1 MPSVSVRDRGD
12 QFRRLVRSSLADL
25 FDQRKPFG
33 RLALTHVLMTA
44 GDTMFAVSLAGSLF
58 FSISPTAAKDKVL
71 LYLLLTMAPFA
82 VVAPALG
89 PLIDRSRGARRAMVV
104 VSALGR
110 AALCPLLAR
119 DFHSLLLF
127 PEAFAMLVLSKVY
140 LVTKG
145 ALVPEMAAQGMLDS
159 STLVPSTGLAGFA
172 APAGSP
178 ASDGWPAA
186 PAGSPAASAGS
197 PAPSGRGAPPGPI
210 ASAEQRRQAPASPA
224 GARISN
230 EPIAR
235 AVVVSGDGGQA
246 GQVADARQIAD
257 APSRQAGQPTIPMKP
272 AQPEEAD
279 LASLNARLGLL
290 ASLAGFV
297 FALPAVAALKLGGAP
312 WVIWLAM
319 VVFVAGAV
327 AGLRL
332 PVRRS
337 RSIRGAPAGP
347 ERRSAAGSTG
357 ADLVRAASSDPTAP
371 MLGRQPFIDDLD
383 DDEDLAPFRPIA
395 NGEVLLALMPMSA
408 LKALVGFLTF
418 LFAFGLRREGAAT
431 WWFGLL
437 LGSIT
442 AGALVGVLLVSRIR
456 RILSEQQILAAS
468 LGLVAVFAAVGAIEQ
483 ARLLQTVVAFAVGMA
498 GAIAKPSF
506 DALVQQFVPESNQ
519 GRAFARFETRLQL
532 VWVVGAFVPVVLT
545 LPIPAGDLVM
555 AIFAA
560 VAGIFY
566 LSGRRS
572 IRDHA

>member
-1 MPSVSVRDRGD
+1 MSVRDRGD
-12 QFRRLVRSSLADL
+12 QFRRLVRASLADL

-110 AALCPLLAR
+110 AALCPFLAR

-145 ALVPEMAAQGMLDS
+145 ALVPEMAAQGLLDS
-159 STLVPSTGLAGFA
+159 TSLVPSTGPTSGGGPVGTVGPVGTSAPERTA
-172 APAGSP
+172 APAVGAFG
-178 ASDGWPAA
+178 ASVQSDRSQATQ
-186 PAGSPAASAGS
+186 
-197 PAPSGRGAPPGPI
+197 PG
-210 ASAEQRRQAPASPA
+210 Q
-224 GARISN
+224 
-230 EPIAR
+230 
-235 AVVVSGDGGQA
+235 
-246 GQVADARQIAD
+246 
-257 APSRQAGQPTIPMKP
+257 
-272 AQPEEAD
+272 AD
-279 LASLNARLGLL
+279 LATLNARLGLL
-290 ASLAGFV
+290 ASLSGFV
-297 FALPAVAALKLGGAP
+297 FALPAVIALKLGGAP
-312 WVIWLAM
+312 WVVWLAL
-319 VVFVAGAV
+319 VVFLAGAV

-347 ERRSAAGSTG
+347 EPSSVAGSTG
-357 ADLVRAASSDPTAP
+357 ADLVVASSSHPTSP
-371 MLGRQPFIDDLD
+371 MLGRQPFIEDLD

-395 NGEVLLALMPMSA
+395 NGQVLLALVPMSA
-408 LKALVGFLTF
+408 LKVLVGFLTF

-456 RILSEQQILAAS
+456 RVLSEQQILVAS
-468 LGLVAVFAAVGAIEQ
+468 LWLVAAFAAVGALER
-483 ARLLQTVVAFAVGMA
+483 ARLLQTIVAFAVGVA

-560 VAGIFY
+560 VTGIFY
-566 LSGRRS
+566 VSGRRS

>member
-1 MPSVSVRDRGD
+1 MRA
-12 QFRRLVRSSLADL
+12 SLADL

-110 AALCPLLAR
+110 AALCPFLAR

-145 ALVPEMAAQGMLDS
+145 ALVPEMAAQGLLDS
-159 STLVPSTGLAGFA
+159 TSLLPSTG
-172 APAGSP
+172 
-178 ASDGWPAA
+178 
-186 PAGSPAASAGS
+186 
-197 PAPSGRGAPPGPI
+197 
-210 ASAEQRRQAPASPA
+210 PASPA
-224 GARISN
+224 GSLGSAGSAGSGGSAGPAGSVGSIGAAAPFDQSDQSDQPN
-230 EPIAR
+230 QLLNPGEP
-235 AVVVSGDGGQA
+235 
-246 GQVADARQIAD
+246 
-257 APSRQAGQPTIPMKP
+257 
-272 AQPEEAD
+272 D
-279 LASLNARLGLL
+279 LATLNARLGLL
-290 ASLAGFV
+290 ASLAGFA

-312 WVIWLAM
+312 WVVWLAM
-319 VVFVAGAV
+319 IVFAAGAV

-337 RSIRGAPAGP
+337 RSIRGAPAAP
-347 ERRSAAGSTG
+347 EVRSAAGSTG
-357 ADLVRAASSDPTAP
+357 ADLVSAASSDPTSP
-371 MLGRQPFIDDLD
+371 MLGRQPFIQDLD
-383 DDEDLAPFRPIA
+383 DDDDLAPFRPIA

-456 RILSEQQILAAS
+456 RLLSEQQILAAS
-468 LGLVAVFAAVGAIEQ
+468 LWLVAVFAAVGAIER
-483 ARLLQTVVAFAVGMA
+483 ARLLQTVVAFAVGVA
-498 GAIAKPSF
+498 GAVAKPSF

-566 LSGRRS
+566 MSGRRS

>member
-1 MPSVSVRDRGD
+1 VSVRDRGD
-12 QFRRLVRSSLADL
+12 QFRRLVRASLADL

-110 AALCPLLAR
+110 AALCPFLAR

-145 ALVPEMAAQGMLDS
+145 ALVPEMAAQGLLDS
-159 STLVPSTGLAGFA
+159 TSLLPSTGPA
-172 APAGSP
+172 AVGDPSDPAGPVGPSSLP
-178 ASDGWPAA
+178 RTSEPMVGDIAA
-186 PAGSPAASAGS
+186 
-197 PAPSGRGAPPGPI
+197 
-210 ASAEQRRQAPASPA
+210 
-224 GARISN
+224 
-230 EPIAR
+230 
-235 AVVVSGDGGQA
+235 
-246 GQVADARQIAD
+246 ADATEAWD
-257 APSRQAGQPTIPMKP
+257 GPDKVTQPGHV
-272 AQPEEAD
+272 D
-279 LASLNARLGLL
+279 LATLNARLGLL
-290 ASLAGFV
+290 ASLSGFV
-297 FALPAVAALKLGGAP
+297 FAIPAVIALKLGGAP
-312 WVIWLAM
+312 WVVWLALL
-319 VVFVAGAV
+319 VFVAGAV

-347 ERRSAAGSTG
+347 EPSSAAGSTG
-357 ADLVRAASSDPTAP
+357 ADLVVASSPYPTPAHPTSP
-371 MLGRQPFIDDLD
+371 MFGRQPFIEDLD
-383 DDEDLAPFRPIA
+383 DDHDLAPFRPIA
-395 NGEVLLALMPMSA
+395 NGEVLLALVPMSA

-456 RILSEQQILAAS
+456 RLLSEQQILVAS
-468 LGLVAVFAAVGAIEQ
+468 LWLVAAFAALGAIER
-483 ARLLQTVVAFAVGMA
+483 ARLLQTVVAFAVGVA

-560 VAGIFY
+560 VTGLFY
-566 LSGRRS
+566 MSGRRS
-572 IRDHA
+572 VRDHA

>member
-1 MPSVSVRDRGD
+1 MSVRDRGD
-12 QFRRLVRSSLADL
+12 QFRRLVRASLADL

-145 ALVPEMAAQGMLDS
+145 ALVPEMAAQGLLDS
-159 STLVPSTGLAGFA
+159 TSLLPSTD
-172 APAGSP
+172 PT
-178 ASDGWPAA
+178 
-186 PAGSPAASAGS
+186 ASAGPSGPSSRAAPSS
-197 PAPSGRGAPPGPI
+197 PARSTEPMAGD
-210 ASAEQRRQAPASPA
+210 SAATEKSA
-224 GARISN
+224 GSDQVA
-230 EPIAR
+230 EP
-235 AVVVSGDGGQA
+235 
-246 GQVADARQIAD
+246 GQV
-257 APSRQAGQPTIPMKP
+257 
-272 AQPEEAD
+272 D
-279 LASLNARLGLL
+279 LATLNARLGLL
-290 ASLAGFV
+290 ASLSGFV
-297 FALPAVAALKLGGAP
+297 FAIPAVIALKLGGAP
-312 WVIWLAM
+312 WVVWLALL
-319 VVFVAGAV
+319 VFVAGAV

-347 ERRSAAGSTG
+347 EPRWTAGSTG
-357 ADLVRAASSDPTAP
+357 SDLVVASSPYPTSAHPTSP
-371 MLGRQPFIDDLD
+371 MLGRQPFIEDLD
-383 DDEDLAPFRPIA
+383 DDQDLAPFRPIA
-395 NGEVLLALMPMSA
+395 NGEVLLALVPMSA

-456 RILSEQQILAAS
+456 RLLSEQQILVAS
-468 LGLVAVFAAVGAIEQ
+468 LWLVAAFAALGAIER
-483 ARLLQTVVAFAVGMA
+483 ARLVQTVVAFAVGVA

-532 VWVVGAFVPVVLT
+532 VWVVGAFVPVVLA
-545 LPIPAGDLVM
+545 LPIPAGYLVM

-560 VAGIFY
+560 VTGIFY
-566 LSGRRS
+566 MSGRRS
-572 IRDHA
+572 VRDHA